1 MSENIDLNGENIEEV
16 TDFIKVCHIFVTN
29 FKFLFTS

>member
-16 TDFIKVCHIFVTN
+16 TDFIKVYHKNVTN
-29 FKFLFTS
+29 LKFLFTS

>member
-1 MSENIDLNGENIEEV
+1 MSENIDFNEENTEEV

-29 FKFLFTS
+29 FKFLFAS